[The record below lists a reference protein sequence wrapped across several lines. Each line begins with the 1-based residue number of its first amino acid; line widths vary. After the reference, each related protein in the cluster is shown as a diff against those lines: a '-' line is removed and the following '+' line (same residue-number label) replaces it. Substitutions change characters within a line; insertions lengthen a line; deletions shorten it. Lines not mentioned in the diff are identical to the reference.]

1 MSRTGDPTGD
11 DLSMKRPESTNTA
24 DETSSSNEINELV
37 YDINTLNT
45 DSPDFS
51 QVKNTPNDFKRY
63 TGSFCL
69 FLDAVIIII
78 YFFQFKFQFK
88 I

>member
-1 MSRTGDPTGD
+1 MSGILNTGDPRGD

-51 QVKNTPNDFKRY
+51 QVKTPPNAFKR
-63 TGSFCL
+63 
-69 FLDAVIIII
+69 
-78 YFFQFKFQFK
+78 
-88 I
+88 